1 MLCNLSN
8 LNDKDIEQVKKLEKE
23 LGITVLAFSC
33 HEAEPA
39 MLDKSVLDKVQAAE
53 KELGLSLV
61 AVK

>member
-39 MLDKSVLDKVQAAE
+39 MLDKDVLDKVQAAE